1 MERGRSFRKDA
12 NFMAEG
18 KPAGTTDLARGA
30 AIGRYLVLNLIGRGG
45 MGEVY
50 AAYDPEL
57 DRKVAIKVLRAN
69 SSAGVDA
76 AEGRGRILREAQ
88 ALAQLSDPNVV
99 AVYDVGTVDDRVFL
113 AMEFVDGSTLSFW
126 QHAQP
131 RTWREVVTLYAAA
144 GHGLAAAHRRG
155 LVHRDFKPDNAMVGR
170 DGQVRVMDFG
180 LARSAEA
187 PLADGPA
194 SEQRARTPSRMKM
207 ATTALTTPGGTLGR
221 SPSGGQLRPGERLS
235 ASGVVVPAPGSDAV
249 SAGSG
254 RPARRSAPSPLE
266 LPPVDLDGAT
276 RNLAVPRSGTT
287 PTLVDRSPGGAA
299 ASGALNVRL
308 TQTGA
313 MMGTPAYMAPE
324 QFAGKA
330 ADARSDQFSFCIAL
344 YEALYGDRPFAGKS
358 LTDLTRNVLSGQVR
372 DAPAGANVPSWLR
385 RVLLRGLHP
394 AREERHPSME
404 ALLEALSR
412 DPPRTRRRWA
422 AGVSVAGLIVALAAG
437 LVQSSQAHKMKCLGA
452 GAKLAGV
459 WELPKLDGKLTPRKE
474 AIRRS
479 FMTTGKR
486 YAEEA
491 FAHARSELDRYVVA
505 WNDMH
510 RDVCEA
516 THVRGEQSG
525 DVLDLRM
532 GCLQDRFNEVRA
544 LTTVFSDANGDVVSK
559 AAEAVQS
566 LRPVEACA
574 DVVALKAVMRAPDD
588 PGIRRAVADVR
599 AQLADVKALG
609 DAGKLKQARRQ
620 IGALVDAARRTTY
633 GPVVAETLFRS
644 AELKN
649 ASGDAVG
656 AEADDEEAVW
666 IAEGTHH
673 DELLAEA
680 ATQLVYIVGYI
691 QDRYVDGARWSRHA
705 GAALARMGTG
715 HDLLAGWLANN
726 RALLYSKQG
735 NLREALS
742 FAQEAVRMKEIAL
755 GSDNFDVALSED
767 NLAGILSQLGRV
779 EEAVQR
785 NARALAV
792 LRSAVGPEHPQNAYL
807 LTDCADLMNA
817 LGRYDAG
824 KAAAE
829 EALAIWN
836 RDLES
841 GTPLLAYALVPLG
854 RSLTGIGQPQK
865 AISVLDRALVL
876 ATHKDPDHM
885 LLGEGRFALA
895 QAITGD
901 GPVTERSLQLA
912 VQAREDFASVNAGA
926 DRKRSVDTWLAAHS
940 RERGGVSVSMR

>member
-1 MERGRSFRKDA
+1 MG
-12 NFMAEG
+12 EG
-18 KPAGTTDLARGA
+18 NPAGTTDLTRGA

-57 DRKVAIKVLRAN
+57 DRKVAIKVLRAS

-76 AEGRGRILREAQ
+76 VEGRGRILREAQ

-131 RTWREVVTLYAAA
+131 RTWREIVTLYAAA
-144 GHGLAAAHRRG
+144 GRGLAAAHRRG

-170 DGQVRVMDFG
+170 DGHVRVMDFG
-180 LARSAEA
+180 LARSAETPA
-187 PLADGPA
+187 ADGPPSEERTRNSSSARVIATSLTA
-194 SEQRARTPSRMKM
+194 SSRSPGRTP
-207 ATTALTTPGGTLGR
+207 A
-221 SPSGGQLRPGERLS
+221 GGQLRPGERLS
-235 ASGVVVPAPGSDAV
+235 ASGVVVPALADDSS
-249 SAGSG
+249 SAGWE
-254 RPARRSAPSPLE
+254 RPARLSPAAALAMAPLDLE
-266 LPPVDLDGAT
+266 AAT
-276 RNLAVPRSGTT
+276 RNLAVPRSGTN
-287 PTLVDRSPGGAA
+287 PTVIERSPGGAA
-299 ASGALNVRL
+299 ASGALNLRL

-330 ADARSDQFSFCIAL
+330 AEARSDQFSFCVAL
-344 YEALYGDRPFAGKS
+344 YEALYGERPFAGKN
-358 LTDLTRNVLSGQVR
+358 LTDLTRNVLAGQVR
-372 DAPAGANVPSWLR
+372 EAPVGANVPSWLR
-385 RVLLRGLHP
+385 RVLLRGLRP
-394 AREERHPSME
+394 AREDRHPSME
-404 ALLEALSR
+404 ALLEELSR
-412 DPPRTRRRWA
+412 DPPRARRRWA
-422 AGVSVAGLIVALAAG
+422 AAASVTGLIVALAAG
-437 LVQSSQAHKMKCLGA
+437 LIQSWHAHKLKCLGA
-452 GAKLAGV
+452 EAKFAGV
-459 WELPKLDGKLTPRKE
+459 WELPKVDGRLTPRKE

-510 RDVCEA
+510 RDACEA

-574 DVVALKAVMRAPDD
+574 DVVALKTVMRRPDD
-588 PGIRRAVADVR
+588 PLIRRAVADVR

-609 DAGKLKQARRQ
+609 DAGKLKQGRAQ
-620 IGALVDAARRTTY
+620 IGALVEAARRTKY

-649 ASGDAVG
+649 ASGDAAG

-666 IAEGTHH
+666 IAEGAHH
-673 DELLAEA
+673 DELVAEA
-680 ATQLVYIVGYI
+680 AAQLVYIVGYI
-691 QDRYVDGARWSRHA
+691 QDRYVEGARWSRHA

-715 HDLLAGWLANN
+715 HDIVAGWLANN

-735 NLREALS
+735 NLQEALA
-742 FAQEAVRMKEIAL
+742 FAQEAVRVKELAL
-755 GSDNFDVALSED
+755 GSDNFDVALSEG
-767 NLAGILSQLGRV
+767 NLAGILAQLGRV
-779 EEAVQR
+779 DEAVQR
-785 NARALAV
+785 NAHALAV
-792 LRSAVGPEHPQNAYL
+792 LKRAVGEEHPQIAYL
-807 LTDCADLMNA
+807 LSDCADLMNA
-817 LGRYDAG
+817 LGRFDAG
-824 KAAAE
+824 QSAAE
-829 EALAIWN
+829 KAVALFSRDFEAGN
-836 RDLES
+836 
-841 GTPLLAYALVPLG
+841 PLLAYALVPLG
-854 RSLTGIGQPQK
+854 RSLTGLGHPLK
-865 AISVLDRALVL
+865 AIPVLDRAVAL
-876 ATHKDPDHM
+876 AAHKDPDHM
-885 LLGEGRFALA
+885 LLGEARFALA
-895 QAITGD
+895 QAISANG
-901 GPVTERSLQLA
+901 VLTERSRKLTLEA
-912 VQAREDFASVNAGA
+912 SEDFAAVKAGA
-926 DRKRSVDTWLAAHS
+926 ERKRSVDAWLVTHS
-940 RERGGVSVSMR
+940 HERDGVSVSVSMR